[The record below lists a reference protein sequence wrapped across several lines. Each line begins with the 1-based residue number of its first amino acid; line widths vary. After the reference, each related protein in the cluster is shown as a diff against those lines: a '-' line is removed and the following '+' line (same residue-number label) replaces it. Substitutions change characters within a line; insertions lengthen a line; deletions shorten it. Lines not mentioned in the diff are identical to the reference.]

1 MKAHFAVVHCFFVS
15 SRKQHNPLFLKT
27 KKAVKKDAPDI
38 CSSQL
43 IFYNCYFR
51 CIIQKS
57 CYNIY
62 RVTVQIGVMSMG
74 IYVNPDNRRFL
85 QAVHSEIYIDK
96 SRLISVTNKK
106 LNTEQKCICV
116 SRPRRFGKSIN
127 LAMLA
132 AYYSKGCSSA
142 EIFDK
147 LAISRYQSY
156 AEYLNQYNVIYINM
170 QDFLSRSRDIDNML
184 QRLEKRLFK
193 EFLEEHPGID
203 LDPDDGL
210 TFWMEDF
217 YKATE
222 KKPFVILIDE
232 WDCVMREHRNN
243 KEALEIYLDFLRN
256 WLKDKEYIALAYMT
270 GILPIKK
277 YGTHS
282 ALNMF
287 DEYSMLSSK
296 GIEKCI
302 GFTDKEVAKL
312 CRKYRINFDDMKLW
326 YNGYKLNGTDLYCP
340 RSVVKAV
347 TEKHF
352 GGYWTETETYEALA
366 KYIAMNFDGL
376 HDTIEKLLAD
386 QPQPTDTRTFSNDM
400 ITFTNKDDILTL
412 LVHLGYLGYIPD
424 KQTVYIPNKE
434 IADEFV
440 VSMKATGLWRET
452 IETVMKSKQ
461 LLADTLQGNS
471 DIVAQEIERVHDSNS
486 STLNYNN
493 EQSLRFIILIAYYY
507 AKEQYE
513 IIQEL
518 PTGKGFA
525 DIVFI
530 PKHNVDA
537 AVYPPMVIELK
548 WDENAQ
554 TAIQQI
560 KDRNYPEKLKSF
572 EKVLLVGISYTRDI
586 KDHNKKHQ
594 CMIEE
599 YQMK

>member
-1 MKAHFAVVHCFFVS
+1 
-15 SRKQHNPLFLKT
+15 
-27 KKAVKKDAPDI
+27 
-38 CSSQL
+38 
-43 IFYNCYFR
+43 
-51 CIIQKS
+51 
-57 CYNIY
+57 
-62 RVTVQIGVMSMG
+62 MG

-85 QAVHSEIYIDK
+85 QAVNSEIYIDK

-106 LNTEQKCICV
+106 LNTEQKYICV
-116 SRPRRFGKSIN
+116 SRPRRFGKSVN

-142 EIFDK
+142 DIFDK
-147 LAISRYQSY
+147 FAISRYKSY
-156 AEYLNQYNVIYINM
+156 SEYLNQYHVIYINM
-170 QDFLSRSRDIDNML
+170 QDFLSRSKDIDNML

-193 EFLEEHPGID
+193 EFLEEKPGID

-210 TFWMEDF
+210 AFWMEDF

-296 GIEKCI
+296 GIEKYI
-302 GFTDKEVAKL
+302 GFTDKEVSKL

-376 HDTIEKLLAD
+376 HDTIEKLLANQS
-386 QPQPTDTRTFSNDM
+386 QPVITRTFTNDM
-400 ITFTNKDDILTL
+400 ITFTNKNDILTL
-412 LVHLGYLGYIPD
+412 LVHLGYLGYNSAD
-424 KQTVYIPNKE
+424 KTVYIPNKE

-440 VSMKATGLWRET
+440 VSMESTGLWKET
-452 IETVMKSKQ
+452 IETVMKSRQ
-461 LLADTLQGNS
+461 LLTDTLQGRS

-486 STLNYNN
+486 STLNYHN

-530 PKHNVDA
+530 PKHNVDITT
-537 AVYPPMVIELK
+537 YPPMVIELK
-548 WDENAQ
+548 WDDTAQ

-572 EKVLLVGISYTRDI
+572 EKILLVGISYTKDI
-586 KDHNKKHQ
+586 KDNNKKHQ
-594 CMIEE
+594 CIIEE
-599 YQMK
+599 YQMQ